1 MTALAHEPDPA
12 AIEAFRL
19 QLRAGGFSPLPLN
32 GKRALME
39 GWARLGD
46 ATDHEIRRWTRTRS
60 AETNTGVLTRT
71 SPAFDIDIL
80 DPEAAEAVERLARE
94 RFEESGVFPVRF
106 GNLPKRAILFRCD
119 EPFEKIAVEL
129 VGPSG
134 ADGEKLEFLANGQQL
149 VVDGIHPD
157 THRPYSWQGGR
168 PGDISRAD
176 LALTDR
182 EQAQA
187 LHDAAVALLIR
198 DFGYRPKAK
207 TKANKAT
214 KGAGQGDLM
223 AGWQIDFAN
232 HDALAAL
239 TMKLLKSGMN
249 DGAAV
254 NFLRAGVSGLTNV
267 DEDRRARRLKEIPA
281 MVASGRAKLEDE
293 AAPRPPAPG
302 SSPGAGSE
310 GTTAPWCDAERD
322 TVVRLAEGDSAAFL
336 ARARED
342 PGFPFEPA
350 AITALLRFAKDRR
363 ADWQR
368 LRAQLKAEPKIH
380 LSTLEAVMKA
390 DSANGDSGDDG
401 LPGRPITFEETEP
414 WPDPVDGAELLTD
427 IAKAIGKYVIM
438 DDCQRDAAALG
449 AVFTHTHD
457 LRDTAPI
464 FFVVAPTKRCGKTR
478 MERVIKRLARKPL
491 MASNANPAFLARAI
505 EKHRPTVLIDEFD
518 AMAAGDQ
525 AMAEALRGQLN
536 SSFDRD
542 GAKVGKCVPLPGGGY
557 DEREF
562 STWAATWIAGI
573 RKIPD
578 TVEDRS
584 VVLRLKRKLSSEKVA
599 RFRGRDGAELT
610 VLKRK
615 IIRFVADNEQRLRD
629 IEPDMPE
636 ALNAAGDRATDAW
649 EPLIAIAD
657 VAGGDWPQ
665 RARNAALT
673 ICQVDDE
680 EDVERNIHTVLLADI
695 RHIFARLPPRDGA
708 AHAAGAGR
716 PADGPRLFTRQLLD
730 ELIGLEERPWGAWG
744 KAQKPLTDTGL
755 AGLLRPYRIRSNT
768 VRGEGNDRNVVG
780 KGYYLRSF
788 EDAFSRYLPIPGV
801 STRNNV
807 TSPANTGGSE
817 DFADVTNSFCY
828 GSENAGNA
836 SNSGAR
842 NVVTGKNGGERGS
855 AEIEGSDDAEQDTS
869 SEWDFDP

>member
-1 MTALAHEPDPA
+1 MTALAHEPDLL

-19 QLRAGGFSPLPLN
+19 QLRAGSFSPLPLN
-32 GKRALME
+32 GKRPLME

-46 ATDHEIRRWTRTRS
+46 VTEHEIRRWTRTRP

-71 SPAFDIDIL
+71 SPAFDIDLL

-134 ADGEKLEFLANGQQL
+134 TDGEKLEFLANGQQL

-157 THRPYSWQGGR
+157 TLRPYSWQGGR
-168 PGDISRAD
+168 PGDIRRAD

-207 TKANKAT
+207 TKANKAAN
-214 KGAGQGDLM
+214 GAGQGDLM

-254 NFLRAGVSGLTNV
+254 NFLRAGVGGLANV
-267 DEDRRARRLKEIPA
+267 DEDRKARRLKEIPA
-281 MVASGRAKLEDE
+281 MVASGRAKLDDE
-293 AAPRPPAPG
+293 AAPQREA
-302 SSPGAGSE
+302 
-310 GTTAPWCDAERD
+310 TAVGPWSYAERA
-322 TVVRLAEGDSAAFL
+322 TIARLADGDSAGFL
-336 ARARED
+336 ARAKED

-350 AITALLRFAKDRR
+350 AISALLRVAKDRR

-380 LSTLEAVMKA
+380 LSALEAVMKA
-390 DSANGDSGDDG
+390 ESANGDSGDDG

-414 WPDPVDGAELLTD
+414 WPDPVEGAELLTD

-478 MERVIKRLARKPL
+478 LERVIKRLARKPL
-491 MASNANPAFLARAI
+491 MASSANPAFLARAI

-599 RFRGRDGAELT
+599 RFRGRDGVELT

-615 IIRFVADNEQRLRD
+615 IIRFVADNEHRLRD

-649 EPLIAIAD
+649 EPLIAIPD

-680 EDVERNIHTVLLADI
+680 EDAERNIHTVLLADI
-695 RHIFARLPPRDGA
+695 RDIFARLPPRDDA
-708 AHAAGAGR
+708 AHGAWAGR
-716 PADGPRLFTRQLLD
+716 PAVGPRLFTRQLLD

-744 KAQKPLTDTGL
+744 KAQKPMTDTGL
-755 AGLLRPYRIRSNT
+755 AGLLRPYRIRSTT
-768 VRGEGNDRNVVG
+768 VRGEGNVVG
-780 KGYYLRSF
+780 KGYLLRSF
-788 EDAFSRYLPIPGV
+788 EDAFSRYVSIPGV

-807 TSPANTGGSE
+807 TNSGNTGGSE
-817 DFADVTNSFCY
+817 DFADVTTSICY

-836 SNSGAR
+836 SNSGVR
-842 NVVTGKNGGERGS
+842 NGVTGRHGGERGS
-855 AEIEGSDDAEQDTS
+855 GEIEGSDDAEQDTS
-869 SEWDFDP
+869 SGWDFDS

>member
-1 MTALAHEPDPA
+1 MTALVAHEPDPPA
-12 AIEAFRL
+12 TEAFRL

-32 GKRALME
+32 GKRPLME

-46 ATDHEIRRWTRTRS
+46 VTEHEIRRWTRIRP

-149 VVDGIHPD
+149 VVDGTHPD
-157 THRPYSWQGGR
+157 TRGPYSWQGGR
-168 PGDISRAD
+168 PGDIRRAD

-182 EQAQA
+182 AQAQA

-214 KGAGQGDLM
+214 NGAGQGDLM
-223 AGWQIDFAN
+223 AGWAVDFAN

-239 TMKLLKSGMN
+239 AMKLLKSGMN

-254 NFLRAGVSGLTNV
+254 NFLRSGVSGLANV
-267 DEDRRARRLKEIPA
+267 DEDRKARRLKEIPA
-281 MVASGRAKLEDE
+281 MVASGRAKLDAEP
-293 AAPRPPAPG
+293 APRPLDTGSAGITPASWG
-302 SSPGAGSE
+302 
-310 GTTAPWCDAERD
+310 DAEREIAAK
-322 TVVRLAEGDSAAFL
+322 LADGDSAAFL
-336 ARARED
+336 ARAKED

-350 AITALLRFAKDRR
+350 AISALLRLAKDRR

-380 LSTLEAVMKA
+380 LSALEAVMKA
-390 DSANGDSGDDG
+390 ESANGDSGDDG
-401 LPGRPITFEETEP
+401 LPGRPITFEEIEP
-414 WPDPVDGAELLTD
+414 WPDPADGAELLTD

-449 AVFTHTHD
+449 AVFSHTHD

-464 FFVVAPTKRCGKTR
+464 FFVVSPTKRCGKTR

-491 MASNANPAFLARAI
+491 MASSANPAFLARAI

-542 GAKVGKCVPLPGGGY
+542 GAKVGKCAPLPGGGY

-599 RFRGRDGAELT
+599 RFRGKDGGELN
-610 VLKRK
+610 LLRRK
-615 IIRFVADNEQRLRD
+615 IARFVADNEHRLRD

-636 ALNAAGDRATDAW
+636 ALNAAGDPAADAW

-665 RARNAALT
+665 RARNAALA
-673 ICQVDDE
+673 ICQVDDD
-680 EDVERNIHTVLLADI
+680 EDAERNIHTVLLADI
-695 RHIFARLPPRDGA
+695 RDIFARLPPRDDA
-708 AHAAGAGR
+708 AHGTGTGR
-716 PADGPRLFTRQLLD
+716 PSDGPRLLTRQLLD

-755 AGLLRPYRIRSNT
+755 AGLLRPYRIRSAT
-768 VRGEGNDRNVVG
+768 VRGEGSDRG
-780 KGYYLRSF
+780 KGYSLRSF

-801 STRNNV
+801 STRDIV
-807 TSPANTGGSE
+807 TNPGNTGESE
-817 DFADVTNSFCY
+817 DFADVTNSVCH
-828 GSENAGNA
+828 GSENAENA
-836 SNSGAR
+836 SNSG
-842 NVVTGKNGGERGS
+842 VWHGGTGKTGGDRGA
-855 AEIEGSDDAEQDTS
+855 AEIEGSDDAEQDAS
-869 SEWDFDP
+869 SAWDFDS